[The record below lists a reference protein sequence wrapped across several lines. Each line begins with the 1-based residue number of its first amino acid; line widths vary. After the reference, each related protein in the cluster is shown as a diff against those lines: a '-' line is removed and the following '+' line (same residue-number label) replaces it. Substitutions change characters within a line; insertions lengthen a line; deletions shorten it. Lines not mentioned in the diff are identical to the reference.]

1 MVARPVGAAPVA
13 STQQLFRALP
23 RWCAPF
29 RCRSRLWHC
38 LPTGLQDRQRG
49 CGVRTAVAAQP
60 ALQNWPRRSKQCVER
75 AGAWRGAYTAARAV
89 REGGDRN
96 GEAMGS
102 IAPADLVRRG
112 VRRALSLSALHAAC
126 SSAAR
131 SNGESLV
138 SVSSAPLE
146 LANTTAYISV
156 SSTTPTLVAAAH
168 VSSKKAERNPA
179 CARPCA
185 PTHNMRRD

>member
-1 MVARPVGAAPVA
+1 VNGGAAGGGGA
-13 STQQLFRALP
+13 GCINSTIV
-23 RWCAPF
+23 
-29 RCRSRLWHC
+29 S
-38 LPTGLQDRQRG
+38 
-49 CGVRTAVAAQP
+49 RTASMV
-60 ALQNWPRRSKQCVER
+60 RSVSLKLVNEKNDFFSIGPELKLNR
-75 AGAWRGAYTAARAV
+75 L
-89 REGGDRN
+89 
-96 GEAMGS
+96 S
-102 IAPADLVRRG
+102 IAAVALLADRPADLVRRG